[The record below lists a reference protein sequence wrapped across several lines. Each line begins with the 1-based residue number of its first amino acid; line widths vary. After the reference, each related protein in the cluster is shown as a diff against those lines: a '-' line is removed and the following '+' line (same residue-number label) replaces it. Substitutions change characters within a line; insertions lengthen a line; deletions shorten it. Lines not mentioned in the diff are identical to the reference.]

1 VSEEHVVR
9 GDDGVARCFW
19 GASAP
24 EYISY
29 HDTEWGFPVADDRRL
44 FEKLCL
50 EGFQSGLSW
59 LTILRKR
66 EGFRKAFAGFDFEQV
81 ASFGAKDVKR
91 LLGDAS
97 IVRHRGKIEATIN
110 NAQRAVELVEAEGS
124 LAAFVWQFEPDPAS
138 RPKRMTWEALLE
150 LAQTPESRAL
160 AKELKRRGWRFV
172 GPTTVYAFM
181 QAMGLVN
188 DHLDGCDARPSV
200 ETARAEFTS
209 PSRGTRNRRTASSR

>member
-1 VSEEHVVR
+1 MSSGDGLAR
-9 GDDGVARCFW
+9 GDDGVTRCFW
-19 GASAP
+19 GDSAP
-24 EYISY
+24 EYRSY
-29 HDTEWGFPVADDRRL
+29 HDIEWGFPVADDRRL

-66 EGFRKAFAGFDFEQV
+66 EGFRRAFANFEFEQV
-81 ASFGAKDVKR
+81 AHFGAKDVER

-110 NAQRAVELVEAEGS
+110 NAQRAVELVDEEGS
-124 LAAFVWQFEPDPAS
+124 LAAYVWRFEPEPAS
-138 RPKRMTWEALLE
+138 RPKRLTWAAILEMSETPASRE
-150 LAQTPESRAL
+150 LA
-160 AKELKRRGWRFV
+160 KDLKRRGWRFV

-188 DHLDGCDARPSV
+188 DHVEGC
-200 ETARAEFTS
+200 TARA
-209 PSRGTRNRRTASSR
+209 PAAKARASFAIPA

>member
-1 VSEEHVVR
+1 MSSTDGLAR
-9 GDDGVARCFW
+9 GDDGVTRCFW
-19 GASAP
+19 SDSAP
-24 EYISY
+24 EYRAY

-81 ASFGAKDVKR
+81 ARFGARDVKR
-91 LLGDAS
+91 LLADAS

-110 NAQRAVELVEAEGS
+110 NAKRAVELVDGEGS
-124 LAAFVWQFEPDPAS
+124 LAAYVWRFEPESTS
-138 RPKRMTWEALLE
+138 RPKRLTWAALLE
-150 LAQTPESRAL
+150 MAQTPESQAL
-160 AKELKRRGWRFV
+160 AKDLKRRGWRFV

-188 DHLDGCDARPSV
+188 DHVHGCERRKQVDQ
-200 ETARAEFTS
+200 ARARFTV
-209 PSRGTRNRRTASSR
+209 PA

>member
-1 VSEEHVVR
+1 MSEEHVVR

-19 GASAP
+19 GSSAP
-24 EYISY
+24 EYVSY

-66 EGFRKAFAGFDFEQV
+66 EGFRRAFADFDFGRV
-81 ASFGAKDVKR
+81 ANFGEKDVER
-91 LLGDAS
+91 LLADAS
-97 IVRHRGKIEATIN
+97 IVRHRGKIEATVN
-110 NAQRAVELVEAEGS
+110 NAQRALELVEAEGS
-124 LAAFVWQFEPDPAS
+124 LAAFVWRFEPEPSS
-138 RPKRMTWEALLE
+138 RPKRLTWEALLKMGE
-150 LAQTPESRAL
+150 TPESRAL

-188 DHLDGCDARPSV
+188 DHLHGCDAREPV
-200 ETARAEFTS
+200 QQARAAFTS
-209 PSRGTRNRRTASSR
+209 PSRDTRSRRRASSR